1 MEDYHK
7 ELSKNNTTLP
17 ELEVLVHGNI
27 ESMITRKELIS
38 KKQLK
43 LINKYNKNH
52 GKSFD
57 DCYIDSNEYS
67 LKNRKG
73 QFYPIET
80 NLNEDNMIIL
90 NSEELC
96 LFEDINYLKSIGI
109 FNFSIDAR
117 WKSLE
122 YIEDIGK
129 AYRELIDEKTDDIDE
144 SKKTIDKH
152 CPNLTKANFDKGL
165 K

>member
-1 MEDYHK
+1 VNLYGG
-7 ELSKNNTTLP
+7 ST
-17 ELEVLVHGNI
+17 
-27 ESMITRKELIS
+27 
-38 KKQLK
+38 K
-43 LINKYNKNH
+43 LIFYYRPWPEKKEEELHSETVQSVAKLLTTYGGTLYNKNH

-73 QFYPIET
+73 QFYPIKT